1 MSLLPD
7 APGMELLHSRDY
19 EIKVYRTSE
28 AELLV
33 HGAVS
38 DRKPPGLYV
47 VGYPDELEIHQMQL
61 ELRVALDTLEIQ
73 QARVLFETHP
83 HATCPLIAADYEKLI
98 GLSIARGFTRR
109 IGISKAH
116 SRHLGM

>member
-47 VGYPDELEIHQMQL
+47 VGDPD
-61 ELRVALDTLEIQ
+61 
-73 QARVLFETHP
+73 
-83 HATCPLIAADYEKLI
+83 
-98 GLSIARGFTRR
+98 G
-109 IGISKAH
+109 
-116 SRHLGM
+116 

>member
-47 VGYPDELEIHQMQL
+47 VGDPE
-61 ELRVALDTLEIQ
+61 
-73 QARVLFETHP
+73 
-83 HATCPLIAADYEKLI
+83 
-98 GLSIARGFTRR
+98 R
-109 IGISKAH
+109 IGSSKPLFA
-116 SRHLGM
+116 SDKRHYVK

>member
-47 VGYPDELEIHQMQL
+47 GGDPDKPPTGANPLPIPPLWDTENL
-61 ELRVALDTLEIQ
+61 LRRNKGRLNFLSAVRNSNPRASGS
-73 QARVLFETHP
+73 
-83 HATCPLIAADYEKLI
+83 ADA
-98 GLSIARGFTRR
+98 GW
-109 IGISKAH
+109 
-116 SRHLGM
+116 